1 MEHANLRLALELC
14 KDTDSDLTIVK
25 DMASFYERRG
35 TLSEAQ
41 ERFLQMIIDRNQ
53 PLDPAWVEEY
63 RSSKREIMARA
74 VAFYCTPSHSD
85 FFRNSVGK
93 FKADPQWV
101 PTIENFKS
109 MTENRYFIAYEK
121 ACSLKPKFQ
130 HGDLVCRSI
139 YSTVVGV
146 VIDVQ
151 PPSTA
156 HPSYGHE
163 YQIKF
168 LTTGAIA
175 NYSQKALRKYKGD
188 KNET

>member
-14 KDTDSDLTIVK
+14 KDVDLTIVK

-35 TLSEAQ
+35 SLSENQ

-74 VAFYCTPSHSD
+74 VAYYTTPSHRD
-85 FFRNSVGK
+85 FFGSSVEK

-101 PTIENFKS
+101 PTIEKFKS
-109 MTENRYFIAYEK
+109 MTENKYFVAYEK

-130 HGDLVCRSI
+130 HGELVDCGI
-139 YSTVVGV
+139 FQGIGV
-146 VIDVQ
+146 VTEVQ
-151 PPSTA
+151 PPNTA
-156 HPSYGHE
+156 HPSYGYN
-163 YQIKF
+163 YQIKS
-168 LTTGAIA
+168 LTDSRIRQYTQ
-175 NYSQKALRKYKGD
+175 NRLRKFKGN